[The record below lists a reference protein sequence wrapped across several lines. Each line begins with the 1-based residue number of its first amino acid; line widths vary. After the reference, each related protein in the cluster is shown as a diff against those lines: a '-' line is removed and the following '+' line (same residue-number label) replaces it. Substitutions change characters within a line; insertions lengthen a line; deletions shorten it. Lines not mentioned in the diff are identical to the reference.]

1 MLVVGLGGAGALV
14 ALRWVDSPERGVIL
28 LDNDLKVTYA
38 NRRAAEVFG
47 IAIDD
52 LIGSALP
59 ERVKR
64 RPQSKDE
71 VIEEVLE
78 SGMGPEAVVHRY
90 SGPVFAADGLPS
102 GRVEIYSDITA
113 RRELETEILDRN
125 RELAELNKR
134 LQQAQ
139 DQLIHSE
146 RLRALG
152 EMAAGVAHD
161 INNALGI
168 VLGNAQLA
176 KRKLSQEADLVRCI
190 DSIELAARDAAE
202 TVRRLKEIG
211 KPVDRSRYSA
221 IDLSSVAED
230 VVGAAV
236 PAWSKSDKQVSV
248 ETDLAAGCV
257 VEGDPAELREALANI
272 LLNAAQAVGSRGRIQ
287 VATRR
292 DSDYAVL
299 TVTDDGTGMNDQTRT
314 RLFDPFFT
322 TRGAEG
328 TGLGMSMVAAI
339 ALRHRGAVSVES
351 QEGKGTTIT
360 LRLPLFDKQ
369 RAEGREQGADGEQ

>member
-1 MLVVGLGGAGALV
+1 MA
-14 ALRWVDSPERGVIL
+14 ALRRVESPERGVIL
-28 LDNDLKVTYA
+28 LSSDFKITHA
-38 NRRAAEVFG
+38 NRRAAEVLG
-47 IAIDD
+47 VSMSD
-52 LIGSALP
+52 LVGSPLP
-59 ERVKR
+59 GRITR
-64 RPQSKDE
+64 RPTSEEE

-78 SGMGPEAVVHRY
+78 CGAAGGTVVHRY
-90 SGPVFAADGLPS
+90 SGPVFSSDGVVS

-125 RELAELNKR
+125 RELAGLNKR
-134 LQQAQ
+134 LQEAQ
-139 DQLIHSE
+139 DRLIQSE

-168 VLGNAQLA
+168 ILGNAQLA
-176 KRKLSQEADLVRCI
+176 RRKLSREAELVRCI
-190 DSIELAARDAAE
+190 ESIELAARDAAE

-211 KPVDRSRYSA
+211 KPVDTSA
-221 IDLSSVAED
+221 YTAVDLSAVVED

-236 PAWSKSDKQVSV
+236 PVWNGAGSRVSV
-248 ETDLAAGCV
+248 ETDLQPGCIV
-257 VEGDPAELREALANI
+257 DGDATELREALANI
-272 LLNAAQAVGSRGRIQ
+272 LLNAAQAVDDTGRIR

-292 DSDYAVL
+292 DPARATVA
-299 TVTDDGTGMNDQTRT
+299 VTDDGVGMSKETRR

-339 ALRHRGAVSVES
+339 AIRHRGEVSVES
-351 QEGKGTTIT
+351 EEGKGTTVV
-360 LRLPLFDKQ
+360 LRMPLSERRVK
-369 RAEGREQGADGEQ
+369 R